1 MLSIEQSHAKL
12 SALREN
18 INRVIVGK
26 QEEIDL
32 LIIALLAN
40 GHVLLEDVPGMGKTM
55 LAKSLARSIDGSFR
69 RIQLTP
75 DVLPS
80 DVTGIQYFN
89 MKTQEFELRIGPV
102 HANVLLADEINRATP
117 RTQSSL
123 LEAMEE
129 RQVTIDGHTLSLPR
143 PFLVIATQNPV
154 ESQGTFPLP
163 EAQLDRFLLKVSLGY
178 PAKEEEREILRRFR
192 TGQPLEEI
200 QAVVKLDELLEMQ
213 QMVKD
218 VTVSQ
223 AVEDYLLNIVSATRQ
238 FQGIEVGVSPRG
250 TLAFMRACQARA
262 FLEGRTFVTPDDVQK
277 MAPYVL
283 AHRLILS
290 LGTHLQSTQTDLLQ
304 AILAQVEVPLEEVRG
319 R

>member
-1 MLSIEQSHAKL
+1 LLSIEQSHAKL

-129 RQVTIDGHTLSLPR
+129 RQVTIDGHTLPLPR

-290 LGTHLQSTQTDLLQ
+290 LGTHLQSTQIDLLQ